1 MGSKNLNE
9 KIMEC
14 ISNPAK
20 SRLLIEIMR
29 RGEVTAKYLAEKCS
43 DIPQTTLYRN
53 LKRMTDDGLLK
64 IVNETPIRGTVEK
77 TYALTFDP
85 SDPPSVLGE
94 NSGAIYMQMFFQYFL
109 TFAKIF
115 QEYCDTPGIDIKRD
129 RSGLSLSHVY
139 LTDEELETPFA
150 KGMDMVHKQLLKM
163 LEDADVKPIEA
174 LGGEFNPDFHNAVMH
189 VEDDSVG
196 ENIVVEEFEKGYTYR
211 DQVIRHSMVTV
222 SYTHLTLPTI
232 LRV

>member
-14 ISNPAK
+14 ISNPSK
-20 SRLLIEIMR
+20 CRLLIEIMQ
-29 RGEVTAKYLAEKCS
+29 RGEVTAKYLSEKCS

-64 IVNETPIRGTVEK
+64 IVGETPIRGTVEK

-85 SDPPSVLGE
+85 SDPPSVLGQ
-94 NSGAIYMQMFFQYFL
+94 NSGAMYMQVFFQYFL

-115 QEYCDTPGIDIKRD
+115 QDYCDTPGIDIKKD

-139 LTDEELETPFA
+139 LTDAELE
-150 KGMDMVHKQLLKM
+150 K
-163 LEDADVKPIEA
+163 
-174 LGGEFNPDFHNAVMH
+174 AV
-189 VEDDSVG
+189 S
-196 ENIVVEEFEKGYTYR
+196 NIVKILLPLQNNKPEPGRKLR
-211 DQVIRHSMVTV
+211 TV
-222 SYTHLTLPTI
+222 GLIISPEHEI
-232 LRV
+232 DE

>member
-29 RGEVTAKYLAEKCS
+29 RGEVTAKYLAECS

-139 LTDEELETPFA
+139 LTDEELEKVVSDIAQILYPLQDNKPEPGRRLRTVGLIISPE
-150 KGMDMVHKQLLKM
+150 HK
-163 LEDADVKPIEA
+163 ADE
-174 LGGEFNPDFHNAVMH
+174 
-189 VEDDSVG
+189 
-196 ENIVVEEFEKGYTYR
+196 
-211 DQVIRHSMVTV
+211 
-222 SYTHLTLPTI
+222 
-232 LRV
+232 

>member
-14 ISNPAK
+14 ISNPSK
-20 SRLLIEIMR
+20 CRLLIEIMQ

-43 DIPQTTLYRN
+43 DIPQTTLYRS

-64 IVNETPIRGTVEK
+64 IVGETPIRGTVEK

-85 SDPPSVLGE
+85 SDPPSVLGQ
-94 NSGAIYMQMFFQYFL
+94 NSGAMYMQVFFQYFL

-115 QEYCDTPGIDIKRD
+115 QDYCDTPGIDIKKD

-139 LTDEELETPFA
+139 LTDEELEKAVSNIA
-150 KGMDMVHKQLLKM
+150 KILLPLQNNKSEPGRK
-163 LEDADVKPIEA
+163 LRT
-174 LGGEFNPDFHNAVMH
+174 
-189 VEDDSVG
+189 VG
-196 ENIVVEEFEKGYTYR
+196 LIISPEHEIDE
-211 DQVIRHSMVTV
+211 
-222 SYTHLTLPTI
+222 
-232 LRV
+232 

>member
-20 SRLLIEIMR
+20 SRLMIEIMR
-29 RGEVTAKYLAEKCS
+29 RGKVTAKYLAEKCV
-43 DIPQTTLYRN
+43 DIPQTTLYRY

-64 IVNETPIRGTVEK
+64 IVGETPIRGTVEK

-85 SDPPSVLGE
+85 SDPPSVLGQ
-94 NSGAIYMQMFFQYFL
+94 NSGAMYMQMFFQYFL

-115 QEYCDTPGIDIKRD
+115 QDYCDTPGIDIKKD

-139 LTDEELETPFA
+139 LTDEELEKVA
-150 KGMDMVHKQLLKM
+150 ADMAQILYPLQENKPKPERKLRTVGLIISPEHKTGETGTDWEQSANAFNITKRV
-163 LEDADVKPIEA
+163 DA
-174 LGGEFNPDFHNAVMH
+174 LF
-189 VEDDSVG
+189 
-196 ENIVVEEFEKGYTYR
+196 
-211 DQVIRHSMVTV
+211 
-222 SYTHLTLPTI
+222 SY
-232 LRV
+232 

>member
-20 SRLLIEIMR
+20 SRLMIEIMR
-29 RGEVTAKYLAEKCS
+29 RGKVTAKYLAEKCV
-43 DIPQTTLYRN
+43 DIPQTTLYRY

-64 IVNETPIRGTVEK
+64 IVGETPIRGTVEK

-85 SDPPSVLGE
+85 SDPPSVLGQ
-94 NSGAIYMQMFFQYFL
+94 NSGAMYMQMFFQYFL

-115 QEYCDTPGIDIKRD
+115 QDYCDTPGIDIKKD

-139 LTDEELETPFA
+139 LTDEELEKVA
-150 KGMDMVHKQLLKM
+150 ADMAQILYPLQENKPKPERKLRTVGLIISPEHKTGETGTDWKQSANEINITKRDDAIISYRLSEKSLL
-163 LEDADVKPIEA
+163 L
-174 LGGEFNPDFHNAVMH
+174 
-189 VEDDSVG
+189 
-196 ENIVVEEFEKGYTYR
+196 
-211 DQVIRHSMVTV
+211 
-222 SYTHLTLPTI
+222 
-232 LRV
+232 

>member
-20 SRLLIEIMR
+20 SRLMIEIMR
-29 RGEVTAKYLAEKCS
+29 RGKVTAKYLAEKCV
-43 DIPQTTLYRN
+43 DIPQTTLYRY

-64 IVNETPIRGTVEK
+64 IVGETPIRGTVEK

-85 SDPPSVLGE
+85 SDPPSVLGQ
-94 NSGAIYMQMFFQYFL
+94 NSGAMYMQMFFQYFF

-115 QEYCDTPGIDIKRD
+115 QDYCDTPGIDIKKD

-139 LTDEELETPFA
+139 LTDEELEKVAADMA
-150 KGMDMVHKQLLKM
+150 KILYPLQENKPKPERKLRTVGLIISPEHKT
-163 LEDADVKPIEA
+163 
-174 LGGEFNPDFHNAVMH
+174 GETGTDWCAQIGRAH
-189 VEDDSVG
+189 V
-196 ENIVVEEFEKGYTYR
+196 
-211 DQVIRHSMVTV
+211 
-222 SYTHLTLPTI
+222 
-232 LRV
+232 